1 MSFLQNLWR
10 DLVDK
15 RLWPVAVALVLAAV
29 AVPVLMGGGSSTVA
43 PAPAAPAPS
52 DAAVPG
58 TAQVTVAV
66 DAGTKERSRAGGARD
81 PFKPLVFAKVAKST
95 GGPSTGATASAE
107 IGSSSAA
114 GSTRSSGGSGTLSAP
129 PSLGTGSGNGTG
141 STPMKSSPATPSTP
155 SAPSTP
161 STSPT
166 TPSGTQTHTTRKF
179 YTYALTLQL
188 KRSGQISWR
197 HNLQAVSYVPS
208 PSAPLLAFLGV
219 RSDGKTATFLVGDRV
234 QVASQT
240 ASCRPSPQNCRFLEL
255 KQGDTVLFA
264 KVPTNGAAAK
274 HYRLSLTRVA
284 FVPMSKATRAAATR
298 RTRAAGSAAAP
309 ALAAPQQVTRSV
321 RAAG

>member
-43 PAPAAPAPS
+43 TAPATTPPA

-66 DAGTKERSRAGGARD
+66 DGGTKERSRAGSARD
-81 PFKPLVFAKVAKST
+81 PFKPLIFAKVAKA
-95 GGPSTGATASAE
+95 PATASTAAP
-107 IGSSSAA
+107 SSSAGGTPSA
-114 GSTRSSGGSGTLSAP
+114 SPSIGSGSGSGSGT
-129 PSLGTGSGNGTG
+129 GSSPQS
-141 STPMKSSPATPSTP
+141 STPVTP

-161 STSPT
+161 SASPT
-166 TPSGTQTHTTRKF
+166 TPTVTHTTRKF

-188 KRSGQISWR
+188 KRSGKISWR

-234 QVASQT
+234 QVSSKT

-264 KVPTNGAAAK
+264 KIPSNGAAAK

>member
-29 AVPVLMGGGSSTVA
+29 AVPVLMGGGSSTVT
-43 PAPAAPAPS
+43 PAPAAPAPTG
-52 DAAVPG
+52 AAVPG

-66 DAGTKERSRAGGARD
+66 DAGTKERSRAGSARD
-81 PFKPLVFAKVAKST
+81 PFKPLIFAKVAKAT
-95 GGPSTGATASAE
+95 GGPTTGATASAE

-114 GSTRSSGGSGTLSAP
+114 GSTRSSGGSGALSAP

-141 STPMKSSPATPSTP
+141 STPPKSSPVSPSTPSTP
-155 SAPSTP
+155 SV
-161 STSPT
+161 SPT
-166 TPSGTQTHTTRKF
+166 TPGVTHTQTTRRF

-234 QVASQT
+234 QVTGKA
-240 ASCRPSPQNCRFLEL
+240 ASCRPSPENCRFLEL

-264 KVPTNGAAAK
+264 KVPANGAAAK

-284 FVPMSKATRAAATR
+284 FVPVSKATRAAAAR

-309 ALAAPQQVTRSV
+309 ALAPAQQVTRSV
-321 RAAG
+321 RTAG